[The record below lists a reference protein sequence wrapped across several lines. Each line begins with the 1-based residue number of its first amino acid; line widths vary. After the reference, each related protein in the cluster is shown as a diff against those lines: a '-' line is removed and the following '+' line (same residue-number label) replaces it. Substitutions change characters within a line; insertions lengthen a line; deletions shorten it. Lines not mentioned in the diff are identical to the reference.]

1 VIRVIKVTGESLSPS
16 FQDGDYVLIAT
27 VSLFINHIRSGD
39 IIVFVHDDL
48 GTVIKMVDHVNQ
60 ETGEMYV
67 TGTHEHSVNSSR
79 LGMIERRSII
89 GKVIWHIHGPRR

>member
-1 VIRVIKVTGESLSPS
+1 MTGESLSPT

-27 VSLFINHIRSGD
+27 SYLFINHIRSGD
-39 IIVFVHDDL
+39 IIVFDHDNL
-48 GTVIKMVDHVNQ
+48 GSMIKMVDHLNQ
-60 ETGEMYV
+60 ETGEVYV

-79 LGMIERRSII
+79 LGMIERKSII